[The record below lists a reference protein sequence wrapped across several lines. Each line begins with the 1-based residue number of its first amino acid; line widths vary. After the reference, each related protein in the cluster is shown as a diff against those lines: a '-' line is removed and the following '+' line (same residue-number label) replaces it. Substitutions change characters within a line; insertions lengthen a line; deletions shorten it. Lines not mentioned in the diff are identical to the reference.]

1 MARNKKITGREKAP
15 KIDWQE
21 IRQRLDGAA
30 ALLKHG
36 LSPAQEQEILT
47 ARALELAREPQRDET
62 ATESLTI
69 LEFMLAYE
77 TYGIEL
83 SWVRE
88 TRPLRDLTP
97 IPCTPPFVLGVINV
111 RGQILSV
118 IDLKK
123 FFDLPEKGLT
133 DLNKVIIV
141 QDGGMEFGILADA
154 VCGVRQ
160 VPLAELQPSLPT
172 LTGVRAEYLKGVTSD
187 RTTVLDCKKLL
198 NDKTIIVHEETGD

>member
-1 MARNKKITGREKAP
+1 MARKRKITGREKAP
-15 KIDWQE
+15 AVDWQGV
-21 IRQRLDGAA
+21 RQRLDSAA
-30 ALLKHG
+30 ERLRHG
-36 LSPAQEQEILT
+36 MSPAQEQDILA
-47 ARALELAREPQRDET
+47 ARAVVLAREPLGDET
-62 ATESLTI
+62 ATASLTV
-69 LEFMLAYE
+69 LEFLLAFE

-83 SWVRE
+83 SFVRE

-97 IPCTPPFVLGVINV
+97 IPGTPPFVLGVINV

-141 QDGGMEFGILADA
+141 HDDGMEFGILADA
-154 VCGVRQ
+154 VSGVRSI
-160 VPLAELQPSLPT
+160 PLAELQPSLPT

-187 RTTVLDCKKLL
+187 RTTVLDGKKLI
-198 NDKTIIVHEETGD
+198 NDRKIVVHDEIGG